1 MNNTFRRGFNNC
13 FTKSFLNNKYQFNL
27 LHSSL
32 NQGAFRINY
41 SNKTFLTRVLHLN
54 GSYGLL
60 SNLLNRQVI
69 SGSIGSSKDL
79 LDSEVSE
86 LQSDVNDGLVVLG
99 DLFFFRD
106 DCKWTC
112 GSTRLVSGPQTPV
125 LVRTKID

>member
-1 MNNTFRRGFNNC
+1 MNNTFRRGC
-13 FTKSFLNNKYQFNL
+13 SFTKSFLNNKYQFNL
-27 LHSSL
+27 LHSRI
-32 NQGAFRINY
+32 NQGLFKINY

-60 SNLLNRQVI
+60 SSLLNTQLL
-69 SGSIGSSKDL
+69 SGSMGSSKSL
-79 LDSEVSE
+79 YDSELSE

-112 GSTRLVSGPQTPV
+112 GTRLVSGPQSPV
-125 LVRTKID
+125 LVRTKIS